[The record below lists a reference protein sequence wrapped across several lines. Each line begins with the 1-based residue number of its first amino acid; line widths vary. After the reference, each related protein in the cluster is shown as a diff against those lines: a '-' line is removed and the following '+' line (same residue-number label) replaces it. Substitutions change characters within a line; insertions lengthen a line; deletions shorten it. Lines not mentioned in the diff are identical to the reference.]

1 MPSSGEIITVVCRLE
16 MMAKVPTGADR
27 KESMWHDI
35 TDVTLEPCDNRL
47 LRSREQ

>member
-35 TDVTLEPCDNRL
+35 TNVTLGPCDNGL